1 MRLGLTARA
10 YALTSLI
17 ALVMLLAPGN
27 RDAWAQAVCSNSPQS
42 GERVE
47 CTEDQTST
55 SNIGI
60 DLDGV
65 DVDTSA
71 SSEHAVSASH
81 AGSGNVMIDISSSG
95 TGDSTTRSD
104 LATTGN
110 MANAIRGRHTGS
122 SGNVD
127 ISVSNTDIVTGT
139 SGGSTAADGIFAE
152 RGVDQDAI
160 HPSTQPGDLLTSI
173 SSSTITVHGAS
184 SSSAILA
191 QHRGSGKLEIS
202 LTDSTLTSTGY
213 GVYGQSLGQCPESS
227 GSSCYA
233 KIDSGS
239 GVTITAPYAIQL
251 ERNQQG
257 SRTYLPTNGIIEVNG
272 NTITAVNKGIS
283 NSTSGV
289 RPGDATTTVTDTKIT
304 TSGASADAVF
314 SQRSDTGDQTINLVC
329 TDSPAAPCEIKT
341 GGTLGFGIEALSHA
355 GASGDIRINVQ
366 GDYAIDTESTG
377 MISTQNPFTA
387 AHGIVG
393 HHKGTGDVH
402 INAQDGSI
410 TTAGTLSYGIIG
422 WQKASSSTGDI
433 NISTGTGNSI
443 TTTGPSGH
451 GIVTYHVGTAATGR
465 SMVTVGGSINVS
477 GAGARGVQMGRLS
490 GDAPGRV
497 AGLDA
502 NGYRRQTVTVNGAI
516 TSAAEGVFLAGG
528 GRVILGPSGSIT
540 SGSDIAILA
549 TGTVPA
555 VADDPQTIGIDESM
569 AAIAPKLRVDLNPGG
584 AQMAGTGNWLAA
596 ALGGGWIL
604 NDGGGTAIYV
614 NGEKLHDADTGVVAN
629 AVARNG
635 AWDVTMQAQ
644 GVKVS
649 DRSTDPWTFSA
660 RAAGVIADRDFNA
673 EDFMEVAMV
682 ARCPAGMVGTPP
694 NCTTP
699 SPPPP
704 PPPPPPDPGPPEPAP
719 EPGSG
724 SIPEFEPAE
733 PAGPV
738 LVETYAPRAAL
749 YEALPEFLLGL
760 HTQAGALHSLR
771 TPDLPVW
778 MELSASTGEHDP
790 ARSTVGAHFDAEH
803 LVVRAGGQILQG
815 RHHRVRA
822 SVHHVSATA
831 DVSSP
836 VRGGDLRARGKGLS
850 LDAHYHHGN
859 GSYAT
864 GRAAWTDYTL
874 EASSDTVGRLV
885 SGVEAERMDLRVETG
900 HRLHWGAGVHWSPH
914 LRLHHTRLSV
924 ERFTDAVGARVSF
937 PQTERYRASLGLMAD
952 RTYGAAGGQGV
963 LWGALHLEHA
973 FRDTDTRATVS
984 GETLEATPEQNRVHL
999 SAGLLWEYGPWVL
1012 ESALAWHR
1020 ANADS
1025 QAYAARLNVGV
1036 RF

>member
-1 MRLGLTARA
+1 MRILVGVTMLALGD
-10 YALTSLI
+10 
-17 ALVMLLAPGN
+17 M
-27 RDAWAQAVCSNSPQS
+27 QASEVQVCSDS
-42 GERVE
+42 
-47 CTEDQTST
+47 D
-55 SNIGI
+55 
-60 DLDGV
+60 
-65 DVDTSA
+65 
-71 SSEHAVSASH
+71 AVP
-81 AGSGNVMIDISSSG
+81 SSG
-95 TGDSTTRSD
+95 TYWLKCTKGASSTDSISINGENVDIDTMANNVSGIHGKHEGTGDITINITSGGTETPQAISTI
-104 LATTGN
+104 ATTGSSAYGIQAEHTGMGDITIDVSSN
-110 MANAIRGRHTGS
+110 GMENPSESTITTTGLQAHGIFAHHGTFSTPGSGDIEVKLRERAIIDVSGRRSRGIRITHDGEGNVEVTLESASAIRAQGDTEGDGIAVEHYVKGNVTIDLLAGTAINASRIGVYQQQQGQTTDAEEFDSSLSLQGSTITSAGRGIWNTRAVGRGDARTTVKDSSTIVTTGRGS
-122 SGNVD
+122 YGIYTGREGLATVSGDVIIDVRDSTIRTESTATNDQGQTASYGIQGYNSGTGNVD
-127 ISVSNTDIVTGT
+127 I
-139 SGGSTAADGIFAE
+139 
-152 RGVDQDAI
+152 
-160 HPSTQPGDLLTSI
+160 
-173 SSSTITVHGAS
+173 
-184 SSSAILA
+184 
-191 QHRGSGKLEIS
+191 
-202 LTDSTLTSTGY
+202 
-213 GVYGQSLGQCPESS
+213 
-227 GSSCYA
+227 
-233 KIDSGS
+233 
-239 GVTITAPYAIQL
+239 
-251 ERNQQG
+251 
-257 SRTYLPTNGIIEVNG
+257 
-272 NTITAVNKGIS
+272 
-283 NSTSGV
+283 
-289 RPGDATTTVTDTKIT
+289 
-304 TSGASADAVF
+304 
-314 SQRSDTGDQTINLVC
+314 
-329 TDSPAAPCEIKT
+329 
-341 GGTLGFGIEALSHA
+341 
-355 GASGDIRINVQ
+355 
-366 GDYAIDTESTG
+366 
-377 MISTQNPFTA
+377 
-387 AHGIVG
+387 
-393 HHKGTGDVH
+393 DV
-402 INAQDGSI
+402 QDGSI
-410 TTAGTLSYGIIG
+410 TTAGAYSHGIYGLHEG
-422 WQKASSSTGDI
+422 TGDI
-433 NISTGTGNSI
+433 DIALRGPI
-443 TTTGPSGH
+443 T
-451 GIVTYHVGTAATGR
+451 
-465 SMVTVGGSINVS
+465 VS